1 MCCTGACDTSC
12 QRCSAEGSACVDID
26 DDEVNIT
33 GRQFVDYVNIANLN
47 VFGLAGDDTFNVTT
61 SATSP
66 TIFIDGGDPIG
77 ETPGDQI
84 NVDAGGLGVALEAG
98 PETDEGGIIVGA
110 HERISFDHIEGV
122 SIANV
127 ACALII
133 GTNADDDIT
142 VIARDASTHPLADG
156 VQDFTTSVNGGLTIL
171 WIDVNE
177 LYIDALAGDDTPI
190 DTDAPVEEA
199 GATVEP
205 TPKRKR
211 NMTIEN
217 LRAEYARVI
226 GRETGSSDRRYLL
239 WKMSEAG
246 KGKIPVGPV
255 QKRAPRA
262 KAEMQVL
269 PLGLL
274 LLVLTLCLLA
284 HLAARLLAAG

>member
-1 MCCTGACDTSC
+1 M
-12 QRCSAEGSACVDID
+12 
-26 DDEVNIT
+26 
-33 GRQFVDYVNIANLN
+33 
-47 VFGLAGDDTFNVTT
+47 AGT
-61 SATSP
+61 
-66 TIFIDGGDPIG
+66 
-77 ETPGDQI
+77 
-84 NVDAGGLGVALEAG
+84 EA
-98 PETDEGGIIVGA
+98 
-110 HERISFDHIEGV
+110 
-122 SIANV
+122 
-127 ACALII
+127 
-133 GTNADDDIT
+133 
-142 VIARDASTHPLADG
+142 
-156 VQDFTTSVNGGLTIL
+156 
-171 WIDVNE
+171 
-177 LYIDALAGDDTPI
+177 DALAGDDTPI

-274 LLVLTLCLLA
+274 RETT
-284 HLAARLLAAG
+284 RLLDAAVAASGTKSRSAFIRAALIEKLRAIGGADADAAADALAGEGG